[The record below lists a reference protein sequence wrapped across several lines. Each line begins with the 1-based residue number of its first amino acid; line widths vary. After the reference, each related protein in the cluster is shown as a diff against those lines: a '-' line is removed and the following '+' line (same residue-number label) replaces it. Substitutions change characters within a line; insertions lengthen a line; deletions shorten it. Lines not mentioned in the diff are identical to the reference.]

1 MWRRGGLE
9 AKPGADRERI
19 KTAARAAL
27 ARISTREMSNKHICR
42 FFEHAA
48 RHLKEAC
55 CELPMRSAHVKY
67 PKPALEVDFE
77 EDKEG
82 LAWLAGVELLKR
94 GYTHE
99 DMERVLELFAL
110 GTRQGEQVLRSS
122 ELASEWEAAQMA
134 ALNVAHESFDGV
146 NLVQLATGKTN
157 KVHLSAVS
165 PIQAAFLA
173 AFVSLHAPG
182 PVAVVLPPPSVRIV
196 LAGRANALGESGG
209 ATHGALLGEGAGDVG
224 GEVLD
229 DNMMGL
235 RGMIDPQVI
244 KVFDKKGH
252 HPGKFSVKYKHRVM
266 EKTSTGF

>member
-1 MWRRGGLE
+1 MRGRLYDRLPDAHACRGCYGCGL
-9 AKPGADRERI
+9 
-19 KTAARAAL
+19 
-27 ARISTREMSNKHICR
+27 
-42 FFEHAA
+42 
-48 RHLKEAC
+48 
-55 CELPMRSAHVKY
+55 
-67 PKPALEVDFE
+67 
-77 EDKEG
+77 
-82 LAWLAGVELLKR
+82 GVLL
-94 GYTHE
+94 
-99 DMERVLELFAL
+99 
-110 GTRQGEQVLRSS
+110 S
-122 ELASEWEAAQMA
+122 ELATEWEEVQMA
-134 ALNVAHESFDGV
+134 VLNVSHENFDGV

-157 KVHLSAVS
+157 QVHLSAVS